1 MNEIT
6 AKQEKAITALL
17 TEISVVAAA
26 DKCGISLRTMF
37 LWLKEPQ
44 FSETY
49 RNARRD
55 ATSQAIARLQQNS
68 SDAVTVLVDIMKDA
82 TAPKTIRVT
91 AASKVLDIAIKS
103 VEIDELAAR
112 LDALEA
118 AQRIQ
123 NDKDKQ

>member
-1 MNEIT
+1 
-6 AKQEKAITALL
+6 
-17 TEISVVAAA
+17 
-26 DKCGISLRTMF
+26 MF